1 MPGFIPVSLAVVLR
15 KSSSGVEVFFQNRK
29 EDGPLD
35 GLLEF
40 PGGKLEPGESP
51 EECAIREFLEE
62 VGVTLVKSVAYDRLG
77 PYKFDYSD
85 RCVCLYAVLM
95 RQDDIQ
101 IDSGF
106 WINIPEVFDASDWE
120 EKVPEANL
128 EILKD
133 LIKHVSTHE
142 FN

>member
-15 KSSSGVEVFFQNRK
+15 KTSSGVEVFFQQRK

-40 PGGKLEPGESP
+40 PGGKFQPGESP
-51 EECAIREFLEE
+51 EECAMREFSEE
-62 VGVTLVKSVAYDRLG
+62 VGITPVKSAVYDRLG
-77 PYKFDYSD
+77 PYKFDYPD

-95 RQDDIQ
+95 RQDDIE

-106 WINIPEVFDASDWE
+106 WTKIPEVFDASEWE

-133 LIKHVSTHE
+133 LIKHVSAHE